1 MNRERTPAGP
11 RRDREV
17 NDQLRRARSR
27 TPSPADA
34 NRPMSRQELAE
45 AVNAHVHRTT
55 GQATAMDA
63 HYVGRLERG
72 LRRWPGIAYRNA
84 FRAVLGVSTDS
95 ALGFR
100 QRGQLELD
108 SPPSPQGR
116 SRMRME
122 TIRFAS
128 RNNDETYFF
137 RTIHQLAAG
146 CLLLGAQDDAV
157 AAVLEVMGKAVA
169 QQQARHVTAEQ

>member
-1 MNRERTPAGP
+1 
-11 RRDREV
+11 
-17 NDQLRRARSR
+17 
-27 TPSPADA
+27 
-34 NRPMSRQELAE
+34 MSRQELAE
-45 AVNAHVHRTT
+45 AVNAHVHGAT
-55 GQATAMDA
+55 GQITAMDA

-72 LRRWPGIAYRNA
+72 LRRWPGVAYRNA
-84 FRAVLGVSTDS
+84 LRAVLGVATDS

-100 QRGQLELD
+100 QRGQLERD
-108 SPPSPQGR
+108 SPPPQGR

-169 QQQARHVTAEQ
+169 EQQARHVTAEQ